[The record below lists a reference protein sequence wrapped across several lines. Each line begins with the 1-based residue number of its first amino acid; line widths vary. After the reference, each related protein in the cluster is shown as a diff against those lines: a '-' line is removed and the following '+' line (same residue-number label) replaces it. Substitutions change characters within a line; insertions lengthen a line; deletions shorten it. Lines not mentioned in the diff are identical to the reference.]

1 MKIKTMTVMVAA
13 GELITRLPSTTVD
26 CVWNT
31 PPITNIAIACT
42 NAPEIN
48 VGLRPQRSIQMTA
61 GIVAR
66 KLQIP
71 VAPVATS
78 ELVVPDKPAD

>member
-1 MKIKTMTVMVAA
+1 
-13 GELITRLPSTTVD
+13 
-26 CVWNT
+26 
-31 PPITNIAIACT
+31 
-42 NAPEIN
+42 
-48 VGLRPQRSIQMTA
+48 
-61 GIVAR
+61 VAR

>member
-1 MKIKTMTVMVAA
+1 
-13 GELITRLPSTTVD
+13 
-26 CVWNT
+26 
-31 PPITNIAIACT
+31 
-42 NAPEIN
+42 
-48 VGLRPQRSIQMTA
+48 MTA